1 MMSCSSWADFEKLA
15 ANCENYLAG
24 RQIGFIFPTTM
35 RSSPL
40 SVDPPR
46 SSPYWERLKDFA
58 FFILI
63 LWIIEAVDQFLLGST
78 LENHGIHPRSFSHLE
93 GFLFA
98 PFLHAGW
105 AHLFGNSASLLVLG
119 AAILAFGWRDLA
131 TVSIAAALGGGLVA
145 WTIGTSESNHIGAS
159 SLVFGYL
166 AFLLALGFYR
176 RTPATILFSLLVIFF
191 YGGAFFGILPGKEGI
206 SWESHFGGAIGGF
219 LVARSNRKKLASHS
233 DFADR

>member
-1 MMSCSSWADFEKLA
+1 MFFSSQGNLGSPST
-15 ANCENYLAG
+15 NSENFLAG
-24 RQIGFIFPTTM
+24 RQIGFIFPVIM
-35 RSSPL
+35 RAHSIPGYPSQ
-40 SVDPPR
+40 

-63 LWIIEAVDQFLLGST
+63 LWVIEAVDQFILGSSLQT
-78 LENHGIHPRSFSHLE
+78 HGIHPRSFSHLE

-98 PFLHAGW
+98 PLLHDGW
-105 AHLFGNSASLLVLG
+105 AHLLGNSVSLIVLG

-131 TVSIAAALGGGLVA
+131 TVSIAAAIGGGVVA
-145 WTIGTSESNHIGAS
+145 WLIGSSGSNHIGAS

-166 AFLLALGFYR
+166 AFLLALGFYQ

-206 SWESHFGGAIGGF
+206 SWESHLGGAIGGF
-219 LVARSNRKKLASHS
+219 LVARGKRMKLASQS
-233 DFADR
+233 DFASR

>member
-1 MMSCSSWADFEKLA
+1 MRDPSHSVA
-15 ANCENYLAG
+15 
-24 RQIGFIFPTTM
+24 PTG
-35 RSSPL
+35 
-40 SVDPPR
+40 

-63 LWIIEAVDQFLLGST
+63 LWIIEAVDQFLLGSS

-93 GFLFA
+93 GFIFA
-98 PFLHAGW
+98 PLLHAGW
-105 AHLFGNSASLLVLG
+105 AHLFGNSVSLIVLG
-119 AAILAFGWRDLA
+119 AAILAFGWRELA

-145 WTIGTSESNHIGAS
+145 WLIGTNGSNHIGAS

-166 AFLLALGFYR
+166 AFLLALGFYQ

-206 SWESHFGGAIGGF
+206 SWESHLGGAIGGF
-219 LVARSNRKKLASHS
+219 LIARSKRKKLASHS
-233 DFADR
+233 DVTVR